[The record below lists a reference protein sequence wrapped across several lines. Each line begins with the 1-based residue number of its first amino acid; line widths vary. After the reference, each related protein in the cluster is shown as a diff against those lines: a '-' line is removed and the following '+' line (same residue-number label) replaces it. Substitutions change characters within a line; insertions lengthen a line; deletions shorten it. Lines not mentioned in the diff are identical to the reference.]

1 MWRILVNV
9 VLLASAVAASATGAL
24 SQTREPRSRGVMQL
38 AGRQVHCDQVR
49 LRLDRHLENLGAAA
63 VDERLLLLNPRLLGR
78 ESRIVQLFV
87 FHHECGHHRVGAS
100 ELKADCW
107 AVDRGVRDGW
117 LDRNG
122 LGQVCRSFNDAP
134 ETDTHP
140 SGRRRCAN
148 IDRCFATTEIA
159 LAREKT
165 AQQSRIAARATEQP
179 PKLIS
184 GPRLVRVSVLRG
196 YAAPISSPRTT
207 RDQ

>member
-9 VLLASAVAASATGAL
+9 VLLVPAIAASATVAL
-24 SQTREPRSRGVMQL
+24 AQTHESRSVMQL
-38 AGRQVHCDQVR
+38 AGRQVRCDQVQ
-49 LRLDRHLENLGAAA
+49 LRLDRQLENIGAAA
-63 VDERLLLLNPRLLGR
+63 VDEHLLLLNPRLLGR
-78 ESRIVQLFV
+78 ETRTVQLFV
-87 FHHECGHHRVGAS
+87 FHHECGHHRVGGS

-122 LGQVCRSFNDAP
+122 LGQVCRSFDDAP

-148 IDRCFATTEIA
+148 IDRCFAATEVA
-159 LAREKT
+159 VAREKT
-165 AQQSRIAARATEQP
+165 EQQSRIVAKAAAKV
-179 PKLIS
+179 PKLVS
-184 GPRLVRVSVLRG
+184 GPRLVRTSVLRG

-207 RDQ
+207 RDR